1 MELTPL
7 PLGPTVIVL
16 GDHCPSNQTC
26 GADTLGSVS
35 LPDFQRLEGRGFLR
49 LPPLQWQEGPGLEQG
64 LASCPKGGN
73 EPPL

>member
-16 GDHCPSNQTC
+16 GDHCPSNQMC

-35 LPDFQRLEGRGFLR
+35 PPDCQRLEGRGL
-49 LPPLQWQEGPGLEQG
+49 LHSPSLQQQEGPGLEQG

>member
-35 LPDFQRLEGRGFLR
+35 RTCQCLEGRGFLR
-49 LPPLQWQEGPGLEQG
+49 LPPLQRQEGPGLEQG